1 MTRVWH
7 AHSGLETYGE
17 RIRSS
22 HLGSSDQHLPDR
34 LFRIT
39 TQRPDRDRVNCLA
52 LPAYHDLVVDGGL
65 TLGYV
70 SYKRA
75 RFRGRTLR

>member
-1 MTRVWH
+1 
-7 AHSGLETYGE
+7 
-17 RIRSS
+17 
-22 HLGSSDQHLPDR
+22 